1 MNRAAPRKSSLA
13 GTSALTPP
21 PVAAPQPEPA
31 KTPEPA
37 SVPAV
42 TAAAVAPTAPASR
55 KTGTGRMAYYVDE
68 DTSGRIR
75 TAFLAGRTR
84 YGWRSLTD
92 FQLETVMKRVKE
104 LEGEFNGGQPF
115 APSAAG
121 TVAVGRPIE

>member
-21 PVAAPQPEPA
+21 PVAPPQPEPA
-31 KTPEPA
+31 TTPEPV
-37 SVPAV
+37 SVPV
-42 TAAAVAPTAPASR
+42 VKAAAVAPAPSASR
-55 KTGTGRMAYYVDE
+55 ETGTGRMAYYVDK

-75 TAFLAGRTR
+75 TAFLAGRSR

-92 FQLETVMKRVKE
+92 FQLETVMKRVEE
-104 LEGEFNGGQPF
+104 LEKEFNGGQPF